1 MPKSYLPILLVG
13 ILSGCQTPG
22 GPIDEDSPQAEI
34 PAGSVFVLQRELGI
48 PVYEGPRVNV
58 FGLLTDPDVGAS
70 LTIQNGKVITHKEY
84 ARREPV
90 CELETA
96 LRRGDPQLI
105 TRDRF
110 IAGRS
115 SFEVEFAIETDDRP
129 FITRIP
135 LASASQP
142 GVKMLRCQS
151 YGSPVNTRHL
161 TIRQIRA
168 ILGEIFTLELLGS
181 VSQPSEAPSTAAPAA
196 APVAA
201 PATEAPA
208 AAPATETSADAPSE
222 AAPSDDSEDDQGDT
236 R

>member
-1 MPKSYLPILLVG
+1 MPKLYLPILLLG

-22 GPIDEDSPQAEI
+22 GPIDEDSSQAEI
-34 PAGSVFVLQRELGI
+34 PAGSVFVLRRDLGI
-48 PVYEGPRVNV
+48 PVPEGPFINV
-58 FGLLTDPDVGAS
+58 FGLLRDPGTGAS
-70 LTIQNGKVITHKEY
+70 ATIQNGKVITRKEY

-90 CELETA
+90 CVLQTELRKA
-96 LRRGDPQLI
+96 DPQLI

-115 SFEVEFAIETDDRP
+115 SFETEFEIETDDRP

-142 GVKMLRCQS
+142 GVTMLRCQS

-181 VSQPSEAPSTAAPAA
+181 VSQPAEAPSTEAPAEAPSSEAPST
-196 APVAA
+196 
-201 PATEAPA
+201 EAP
-208 AAPATETSADAPSE
+208 PSE
-222 AAPSDDSEDDQGDT
+222 AAPYDDSEDQGDT